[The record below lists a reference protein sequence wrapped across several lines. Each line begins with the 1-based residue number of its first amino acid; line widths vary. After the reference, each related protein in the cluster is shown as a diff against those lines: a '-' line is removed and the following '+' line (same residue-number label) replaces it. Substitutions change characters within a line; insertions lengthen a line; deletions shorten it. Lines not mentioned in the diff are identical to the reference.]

1 VAADDRRREYARVL
15 LANIRLLNGL
25 LALLA
30 PGFLAR
36 RIGVDPEA
44 NPGITYVFRM
54 FGIRTVLI
62 AADLL
67 LQTGERRAEAM
78 RRAPLIHASD
88 TVAAL
93 LAARSRR
100 FPTGGRGIVAISA
113 LNTLLAVLANAEPP
127 RKSWP
132 T

>member
-1 VAADDRRREYARVL
+1 VAAEDRLRDSARVL
-15 LANIRLLNGL
+15 LGWIRLLNGS

-44 NPGITYVFRM
+44 DPGITYVFRM

-67 LQTGERRAEAM
+67 VQTGERRTEAV

-88 TVAAL
+88 TLAAL
-93 LAARSRR
+93 LATRGRR
-100 FPTGGRGIVAISA
+100 FGKGGRGIVAISA
-113 LNTLLAVLANAEPP
+113 LNTLLALLAN
-127 RKSWP
+127 R
-132 T
+132 

>member
-1 VAADDRRREYARVL
+1 MAADDRRREYARVL
-15 LANIRLLNGL
+15 LATIRLLNGL

-54 FGIRTVLI
+54 FGVRTVLI
-62 AADLL
+62 ATDLL
-67 LQTGERRAEAM
+67 VQTGERRAEAT

-100 FPTGGRGIVAISA
+100 FPKGGRGIVAISA
-113 LNTLLAVLANAEPP
+113 LNTLLAVLAN
-127 RKSWP
+127 R
-132 T
+132 

>member
-1 VAADDRRREYARVL
+1 MAADDRLRESARVL
-15 LANIRLLNGL
+15 LGWIRLVNGS

-36 RIGVDPEA
+36 RVGVDPTA

-67 LQTGERRAEAM
+67 VQTGERRAEAV

-88 TVAAL
+88 TLAAL
-93 LAARSRR
+93 LATRSRR
-100 FPTGGRGIVAISA
+100 FPKGGRAIVAISA
-113 LNTLLAVLANAEPP
+113 LNTLLALLAN
-127 RKSWP
+127 R
-132 T
+132 